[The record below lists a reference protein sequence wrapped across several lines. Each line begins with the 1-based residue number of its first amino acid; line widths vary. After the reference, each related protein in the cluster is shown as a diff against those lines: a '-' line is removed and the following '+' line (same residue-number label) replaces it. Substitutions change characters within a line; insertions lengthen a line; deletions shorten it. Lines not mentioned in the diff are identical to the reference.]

1 MNRLLSSL
9 TKGLFIYPLRL
20 SRIMQILMILR
31 IGLKSAEIGGKI
43 MSNPNLPISGKY
55 NTYIGARYVPLMGGE
70 WNQDKA
76 YEPLVIV
83 TYQGNSYTSNTFVP
97 AGTDINDKTYWTLT
111 GNYNGQ
117 VEQYRSEVQGVKQD
131 VNQLNESLDE
141 LQNTVNA
148 NEVDIEGKVA
158 GIQDN
163 LSHITPI
170 SYGTPDFNTVDI
182 MIFGRGFINYSG
194 INLPVSN
201 IPISMTGTMT
211 SVPFH
216 KNVVFV
222 LDYGDEAHIHEYLT
236 FIINQEPKLQYAK
249 FFLILKPPTSFNEFK
264 SYISSHRTLLNQSN
278 ATRKYI
284 YNMYPVCSQ
293 WKYYANSMGVI
304 IRLMVGAAIYGN
316 DIPMSMIRI
325 VDTFDTEH
333 LSNFTVNQ
341 IITPFQTFQIM
352 SHAGGSFS
360 SFTPNNLM
368 YTEQVTSHMNFFHG
382 TFTQCRYLCS
392 FNDSSKDYIDTIKF
406 APVSDSQVHFKVQTL
421 NNQTTT
427 GTGILAAI
435 PNTTPIIEQNS
446 NRDSDLWCSDIICL

>member
-1 MNRLLSSL
+1 
-9 TKGLFIYPLRL
+9 
-20 SRIMQILMILR
+20 
-31 IGLKSAEIGGKI
+31 

-83 TYQGNSYTSNTFVP
+83 THQGNSYTSNTFVP
-97 AGTDINDKTYWTLT
+97 AGTDINDKTYWTKT
-111 GNYNGQ
+111 GNYNAQ

-131 VNQLNESLDE
+131 VNQLNESLTEANNNLAD

-148 NEVDIEGKVA
+148 NETDIEGKVA

-182 MIFGRGFINYSG
+182 MIFGRGFINYPD
-194 INLPVSN
+194 INLPISN

-211 SVPFH
+211 PVPFH

-222 LDYGDEAHIHEYLT
+222 LNYGDEAHIHEYLT

-249 FFLILKPPTSFNEFK
+249 FFLMLKPPTSFNEFK
-264 SYISSHRTLLNQSN
+264 SYISSHRTLLNQAN
-278 ATRKYI
+278 AKRKYI

-293 WKYYANSMGVI
+293 WKYYANSMGEITRAV
-304 IRLMVGAAIYGN
+304 VGAAIYGN

-325 VDTFDTEH
+325 VDTFETEH
-333 LSNFTVNQ
+333 FSKFSVNQ
-341 IITPFQTFQIM
+341 IITPFQTFQRM
-352 SHAGGSFS
+352 SHAGGNFS
-360 SFTPNNLM
+360 NFTPENM
-368 YTEQVTSHMNFFHG
+368 VHTEYADSNMNFFHG
-382 TFTQCRYLCS
+382 LFTQCKYLCTFDDGS
-392 FNDSSKDYIDTIKF
+392 QTYVDSIAFT
-406 APVSDSQVHFKVQTL
+406 PVSDTQVQFQTLTL
-421 NNQTTT
+421 NNQSTV
-427 GTGILAAI
+427 GRRILASI
-435 PNTTPIIEQNS
+435 PSTSPVVGQSS
-446 NRDSDLWCSDIICL
+446 NRDSGSWYSDILCL